1 MMDISRK
8 DKGLNIALRGT
19 LGIHLVCLRLVYQE
33 SCIIHMAI
41 SLRHEAQTQS
51 VEW

>member
-19 LGIHLVCLRLVYQE
+19 LGIHLVCWHR
-33 SCIIHMAI
+33 
-41 SLRHEAQTQS
+41 S
-51 VEW
+51 VPGADPHRFPPLYGNWSDFS